1 MFSTDRITLRK
12 VTEEDTE
19 IYHKWRNNP
28 EVMKSTSPVMDQYS
42 KSETAAFI
50 QMILGANDAKSY
62 MIELKETGSPIG
74 IISLIHIDYKNRNA
88 ECVIDLGEADQWGK
102 GFGKEAM
109 QLLLSYAFEE
119 LNLHKVYLRVFSFNE
134 RAVRLYE
141 KLGFEKEGEQQDQLF
156 RGGEWHSVILMG
168 IFQKSFLSNGKY

>member
-19 IYHKWRNNP
+19 IYHSWRNNT
-28 EVMKSTSPVMDQYS
+28 EVMKSTSPTLDQYT
-42 KSETAAFI
+42 KADTASFI
-50 QMILGANDAKSY
+50 QMISGATDAKSY
-62 MIELKETGSPIG
+62 MIELNETAQPIG

-141 KLGFEKEGEQQDQLF
+141 KLGFEKEGEQKDQLF
-156 RGGEWHSVILMG
+156 RNAEWHSVVLMA
-168 IFQKSFLSNGKY
+168 IFQKVYLEQR